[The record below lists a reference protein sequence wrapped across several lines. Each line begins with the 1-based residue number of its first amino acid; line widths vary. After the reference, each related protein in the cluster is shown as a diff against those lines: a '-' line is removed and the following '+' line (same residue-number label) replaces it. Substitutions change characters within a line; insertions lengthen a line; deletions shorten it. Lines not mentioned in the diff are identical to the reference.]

1 MTTHTSTHG
10 KTDSVTFN
18 SDERAS
24 LQLVHSGNR
33 VHAKTGIRPQVNST
47 DHFRLMEWEVTPG
60 RTIAVLSPTS
70 SSSDSSAIEEWVRWM
85 EQLAAR
91 DELKAL
97 IFTCHGGRF
106 LFSSSHLQGEW
117 REFFES
123 GLELMERMN
132 KPLIAAVDGM
142 VSGIGCAVALCT
154 HAVVASESAQFIL
167 PAGTG
172 VIQRLV
178 RIAHLQKGTDGLVQA
193 INWLCSNRAM
203 TAREAEETGWID
215 QCCEGEALPLAVA
228 WAKAAATAGQGPL
241 AEAFVRRRAWRN
253 DWERP
258 RPFVLP
264 DRKEWERITAGTS
277 DQDTRPKEILSLIQ
291 TGYEQG
297 FSAGLDHERKWWA
310 AQTQRLEVD
319 QFSHGSHTVRS
330 LTQEEEEQWIR
341 EGQLLPPDSP
351 FYPGISPVPSWQYR
365 TTDPVT
371 VIPVRR
377 PGPREVLVYVLARG
391 ANFSGL
397 VVETGRVVREE
408 KAIHAGDAVVVIPS
422 GLQETEGRFVT
433 VGAEQVFPKPSNL
446 SFAEAADLLPW
457 MTAHRI
463 TRHRAGGRVWIDGLE
478 ESAALACFTLVQHD
492 EGKVTVMTSSDR
504 ERRMTE
510 EWKAEALD
518 QRHLRYR
525 GVFTKI
531 PADSS
536 AWRRWEEMGKKVI
549 EDFQRRNRGELADWS
564 ATFYGERTFGRAY
577 QLLKDGGLLVVA
589 GAREGEQLTFIGKR
603 GESSPSTLLEQPG
616 ESVVLFYGMGQR
628 GDEVMD
634 PFGWRVIQV
643 AERRQDHLVIVTQS
657 EAQKRWLQGRLGE
670 HVAGIISIE
679 ECAASWPGEFDWP
692 PSVPYLPNPSEQK
705 KDWLLTRQLFERRTI
720 RPLRTV
726 IGECIRTM
734 HNPEGYADVV
744 VDRADHDALGISLHL
759 VKPKTGR
766 VVFGENMAGK
776 RYSFYASTMM
786 ESERRI
792 VTPSATI
799 VGCGLPEPEDVQ
811 RVLEWIENGVFRKE
825 RRFVMAETEH
835 RGRVTTAL
843 GDLLT
848 VDQLYEAWSSRC

>member
-1 MTTHTSTHG
+1 MTTHTSTHR
-10 KTDSVTFN
+10 KAVSVAFDS
-18 SDERAS
+18 DGRAS
-24 LQLVHSGNR
+24 LQVVRSGNP
-33 VHAKTGIRPQVNST
+33 VHAKTRIRPQVNTT
-47 DHFRLMEWEVTPG
+47 DHFRLMEWEVSPG

-70 SSSDSSAIEEWVRWM
+70 GSSDSSAIEEWVRWM
-85 EQLAAR
+85 RQLAAR
-91 DELKAL
+91 DELKVL
-97 IFTCHGGRF
+97 ILACHGGRF
-106 LFSSSHLQGEW
+106 LFSSSHLQEKW
-117 REFFES
+117 QSFEA

-132 KPLIAAVDGM
+132 KSLIAAVDGT

-154 HAVVASESAQFIL
+154 HAVVASESARFIL

-178 RIAHLQKGTDGLVQA
+178 RIAHLQKGADGLVRA
-193 INWLCSNRAM
+193 VTWLCSDRAI
-203 TAREAEETGWID
+203 TAREAEEMGWVD

-228 WAKAAATAGQGPL
+228 WAKAAAAAGQGPL
-241 AEAFVRRRAWRN
+241 AEAFIRRRAWRN

-258 RPFVLP
+258 RPFTILG
-264 DRKEWERITAGTS
+264 RQERERIIAGIR
-277 DQDTRPKEILSLIQ
+277 DQDTQLKEILSLIQ

-297 FSAGLDHERKWWA
+297 FSTGLVHERKWWA
-310 AQTQRLEVD
+310 ARTQRPEAN
-319 QFSHGSHTVRS
+319 QSPQWSYTVRS

-377 PGPREVLVYVLARG
+377 PGPREVLVYVLSRG
-391 ANFSGL
+391 ANCSGL
-397 VVETGRVVREE
+397 VVETGRTVREE
-408 KAIHAGDAVVVIPS
+408 KEIHAGDAVIVIPG
-422 GLQETEGRFVT
+422 GLQEMEGQFVT
-433 VGAEQVFPKPSNL
+433 VGAEQVFPKPVNL
-446 SFAEAADLLPW
+446 SFAEAANLLPW
-457 MTAHRI
+457 MMAHRI
-463 TRHRAGGRVWIDGLE
+463 TRHRERGRVWIDGLE
-478 ESAALACFTLVQHD
+478 ESAALACYTLVQHD

-510 EWKAEALD
+510 ERNAEALD
-518 QRHLRYR
+518 LRHLRYR

-536 AWRRWEEMGKKVI
+536 TWRRWEELGKKVI
-549 EDFQRRNRGELADWS
+549 EDFRCRNHGELADWT

-603 GESSPSTLLEQPG
+603 GERSPSTFLKRAG
-616 ESVVLFYGMGQR
+616 ESVVLYYGMGLR
-628 GDEVMD
+628 RDEVMD

-643 AERRQDHLVIVTQS
+643 AEQRQDRLVIITQS
-657 EAQKRWLQGRLGE
+657 EAQKRWLKGRLGD

-692 PSVPYLPNPSEQK
+692 PSVPYLPNPSERK

-720 RPLRTV
+720 RPLRAV
-726 IGECIRTM
+726 IGEHLRTM
-734 HNPEGYADVV
+734 QNPEGYADVV
-744 VDRADHDALGISLHL
+744 VDRADHDALGISLYL
-759 VKPKTGR
+759 VKPKSGR

-786 ESERRI
+786 EPERRI

-799 VGCGLPEPEDVQ
+799 VGCGLPDTEDVQ
-811 RVLEWIENGVFRKE
+811 RVLEWMENGVFRKE
-825 RRFVMAETEH
+825 RRLIMAETEH
-835 RGRVTTAL
+835 RGMATTVLA
-843 GDLLT
+843 DLHT
-848 VDQLYEAWSSRC
+848 VDQLYEAWSSQC